1 MLRPVTHDE
10 AAGLLS
16 GYAAATLDL
25 ADAARVR
32 AHLASG
38 CADCLRELFGR
49 PVGLPRPM
57 PPVGL
62 PRPVPPGHVSP
73 PRTRRTLALAVALAG
88 AVAATGLAAWTAHE
102 LQRRETR
109 AARQSARLAAR
120 VSRLALKRE
129 RLAARP
135 PQTDDRGPRGTGG
148 ERPEAPAAR
157 ADAAGR
163 SGPEAAPERREVAPA
178 ERAAPTDAERSAPHI
193 AYSPDVL
200 SIQVANAPLTA
211 VLEAIA
217 HQSGAAIRGEARA
230 RGVSASFED
239 VPLPDA
245 LVRLLG
251 EQNFTLR
258 YDSDG
263 KLRTIDLLGEP
274 LPLAAAQT
282 TRTDASN
289 PDKSAGRH
297 RHRGVQFSRETLP
310 DGQVLV
316 SVAGTDTGGATKGS
330 ARLGSLS
337 EQGGMTQEVAN
348 QEWPAPDEF
357 DRKLRRRFLDM
368 LAHMDEAALADY
380 FATPDGQRTQ
390 ALLQEFAANHPGGHS
405 QDKATGILDKIPGQA
420 SQAPQDPAPRPK

>member
-10 AAGLLS
+10 AAGLLP

-62 PRPVPPGHVSP
+62 PRPVPPGHVLP

-88 AVAATGLAAWTAHE
+88 AVAATGLAAWTAQE
-102 LQRRETR
+102 FQRRETR
-109 AARQSARLAAR
+109 A
-120 VSRLALKRE
+120 
-129 RLAARP
+129 
-135 PQTDDRGPRGTGG
+135 DDRGPRGAGG

-297 RHRGVQFSRETLP
+297 GHHGVQFSRETLP

-330 ARLGSLS
+330 ARLASLS

-368 LAHMDEAALADY
+368 LAQMDEAALADY

>member
-1 MLRPVTHDE
+1 M
-10 AAGLLS
+10 A
-16 GYAAATLDL
+16 
-25 ADAARVR
+25 
-32 AHLASG
+32 
-38 CADCLRELFGR
+38 
-49 PVGLPRPM
+49 
-57 PPVGL
+57 
-62 PRPVPPGHVSP
+62 
-73 PRTRRTLALAVALAG
+73 
-88 AVAATGLAAWTAHE
+88 
-102 LQRRETR
+102 
-109 AARQSARLAAR
+109 
-120 VSRLALKRE
+120 K
-129 RLAARP
+129 
-135 PQTDDRGPRGTGG
+135 
-148 ERPEAPAAR
+148 
-157 ADAAGR
+157 
-163 SGPEAAPERREVAPA
+163 
-178 ERAAPTDAERSAPHI
+178 
-193 AYSPDVL
+193 
-200 SIQVANAPLTA
+200 APLTA
-211 VLEAIA
+211 VLEEIA
-217 HQSGAAIRGEARA
+217 HQSGAAIRGEASA

-297 RHRGVQFSRETLP
+297 GHHGVQFSRETLP

-330 ARLGSLS
+330 ARLASLS
-337 EQGGMTQEVAN
+337 EQGGMTHEVAN

-368 LAHMDEAALADY
+368 LAQMDEAALADY